1 MKKRFVLVVLLW
13 NQFALFST
21 LEVLLMLDWFVNVR
35 LGYFS
40 VKLVFLISLL
50 NFQAEESFFKEF
62 FVGAVN

>member
-21 LEVLLMLDWFVNVR
+21 LEVPLMLDWLVNVR
-35 LGYFS
+35 LGYFR
-40 VKLVFLISLL
+40 ISLL

>member
-50 NFQAEESFFKEF
+50 NFQAEESFLKNFLL
-62 FVGAVN
+62 GAVN